1 MKSFAA
7 ATVLFAALAEVAH
20 GHYIFQYLTA
30 NGVKGAQYQN
40 IRRNT
45 NNNSPVTD
53 LSSADLRCNVG
64 GGSGGSTSTVAVA
77 AGSSVT
83 FTADQAV
90 YHQGP
95 VAFYMTKVD
104 NAATADGSTDW
115 FKIKEIGP
123 TFSGGQA
130 KWDLSISYTA
140 TIPSC
145 IPAGDYLLRI
155 EQLGI
160 HNPGSPPQ
168 FYISC
173 AQIKVTGGGSKLLSP
188 TTKIPGHVKASDPGY
203 TANIYQPSFTSYTVP
218 GPKVATC

>member
-1 MKSFAA
+1 MDIVIFQAVKSSRSYINCDSHYTWKSAFSTTFAHPHSLYPTTVTMKFFAA
-7 ATVLFAALAEVAH
+7 TLLCAALAEVAH

-53 LSSADLRCNVG
+53 LASNDLRCNVG
-64 GGSGGSTSTVAVA
+64 GGSGASTTTVSVA

-95 VAFYMTKVD
+95 VAFYLTKV
-104 NAATADGSTDW
+104 ASASAADGSSDW
-115 FKIKEIGP
+115 VKIKEIGP

-130 KWDLSISYTA
+130 TWDLK
-140 TIPSC
+140 
-145 IPAGDYLLRI
+145 GM
-155 EQLGI
+155 
-160 HNPGSPPQ
+160 
-168 FYISC
+168 FYIRD
-173 AQIKVTGGGSKLLSP
+173 ALTRN
-188 TTKIPGHVKASDPGY
+188 TT
-203 TANIYQPSFTSYTVP
+203 NFL
-218 GPKVATC
+218 